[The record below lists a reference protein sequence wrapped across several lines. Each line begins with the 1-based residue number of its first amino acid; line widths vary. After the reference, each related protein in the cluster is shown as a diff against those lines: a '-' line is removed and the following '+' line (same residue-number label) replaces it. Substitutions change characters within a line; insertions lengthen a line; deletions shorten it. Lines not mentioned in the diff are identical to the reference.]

1 MKRKNTR
8 CIEIITK
15 GSWEASLNPDSK
27 GFYAV
32 AHGKRPGVYQS
43 WEYEV
48 STSIDF
54 FFKNQTN
61 YSEAKLVV
69 DGVPDTS
76 YKRFE
81 TRHETDAFIEAWKQS
96 FAGTCRKEN

>member
-1 MKRKNTR
+1 MKRKNPSY
-8 CIEIITK
+8 IEIISK
-15 GSWEASLNPDSK
+15 VYLEASLKPDSK

-48 STSIDF
+48 STSNDF
-54 FFKNQTN
+54 FKDQTN
-61 YSEAKLVV
+61 CSEPKLVV
-69 DGVPDTS
+69 DGVSDAS

-81 TRHETDAFIEAWKQS
+81 TRHEADAFIGAWKQS
-96 FAGTCRKEN
+96 FAGTCRREN